1 MWREKKQPSPG
12 PPMRD
17 STTGD
22 AIREIIMDSTS
33 GWAQRMGL
41 LTTTKEQY
49 IVQVLTRSKLFN
61 DIKGI

>member
-1 MWREKKQPSPG
+1 
-12 PPMRD
+12 MRD